1 MPCQFLTN
9 RFKCDSFQ
17 TLMRIPAKLQT
28 SPNRIRIFDKQKYQS
43 AYKPGFV
50 PMKLP
55 SQCMAIHLE
64 HLLPNASRNQPGQRA
79 GKALKLA
86 FRAAPI
92 RSCSGWG
99 LPCQSC
105 CQACGALL
113 PHRFTLTAARCGSL
127 FSVALSLG
135 SPPPGVTRHPIPVEP
150 GLSSLAPF
158 RA

>member
-17 TLMRIPAKLQT
+17 HLTR
-28 SPNRIRIFDKQKYQS
+28 KYQS

-64 HLLPNASRNQPGQRA
+64 HLLPNASRNQPGRRA

-86 FRAAPI
+86 FRATPI

-99 LPCQSC
+99 LPCQPC
-105 CQACGALL
+105 CQVRGGLL
-113 PHRFTLTAARCGSL
+113 PHLFTLTAANCGGL
-127 FSVALSLG
+127 FSVALSLK
-135 SPPPGVTRHPIPVEP
+135 SPSPVVNRHPISVEP
-150 GLSSLAPF
+150 GLSSLAPL